1 MEGWLRHDKSVV
13 AVWRPE
19 TERHVTRVLIQF
31 GTSDC
36 CLQSVD
42 FRDSVAL
49 ATYSTNGG
57 RGDCELAKVQ
67 LGRLVTVPVILSAQQ
82 AEEYRAKLN
91 HLENEVE
98 VLQQVANSKE
108 IVETELNF
116 ANRLVVQLGDQLVA
130 QCVRN
135 EELKMQNA
143 ALAERILELKSES

>member
-1 MEGWLRHDKSVV
+1 M
-13 AVWRPE
+13 
-19 TERHVTRVLIQF
+19 
-31 GTSDC
+31 
-36 CLQSVD
+36 
-42 FRDSVAL
+42 
-49 ATYSTNGG
+49 
-57 RGDCELAKVQ
+57 
-67 LGRLVTVPVILSAQQ
+67 TVPVILSAQQ